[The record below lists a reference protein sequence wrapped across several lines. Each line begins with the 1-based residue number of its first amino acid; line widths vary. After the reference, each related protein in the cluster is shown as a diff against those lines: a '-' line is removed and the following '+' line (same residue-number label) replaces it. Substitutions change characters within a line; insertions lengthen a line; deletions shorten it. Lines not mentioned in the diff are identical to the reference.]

1 MSAIKNLVE
10 KNSFVKAWVYFF
22 LGEVFS
28 KNSFRE
34 KYIRITSRSLVWRK
48 INLFFIKNFRKNE
61 KIQDYPATIDFD
73 VKQHL
78 DNVFKN
84 GFSAGITIPNS
95 LLKELIA
102 FSNEA
107 KYRINMNPDNLM
119 QIQFDSPE
127 TTREEGNHFN
137 CLNAHLY
144 NEACK
149 KVAYDKNVLSVV
161 RGYFGMEPVVSSSAL
176 LWSYPIHANGKCLGD
191 NEWGFHYDLDDYKFL
206 KIFIY
211 LNDVDMQTGPHVLV
225 EKTHIRKS
233 FFEKLHRRMTDE
245 EVKERFPE
253 QIRIIQGKAG
263 SAFFTD
269 TYNIHKGLEP
279 KKKRCIYQVTYSV
292 TDIQKNKKK

>member
-1 MSAIKNLVE
+1 MGTIKNLVE

-28 KNSFRE
+28 SSSFNE
-34 KYIRITSRSLVWRK
+34 KYIRITSRSSVWRK
-48 INLFFIKNFRKNE
+48 INLFFLKKFRKVE
-61 KIQDYPATIDFD
+61 KIQDYPALIDID
-73 VKQHL
+73 PQIHL
-78 DNVFKN
+78 NNIIKN
-84 GFSAGITIPNS
+84 GYSPGITIPDS

-107 KYRINMNPDNLM
+107 QFRIHMNPDNLM
-119 QIQFDSPE
+119 QIKFDSPE
-127 TTREEGNHFN
+127 ATREEGNHFA

-176 LWSYPIHANGKCLGD
+176 LWTYPIHANGKCLGD

-211 LNDVDMQTGPHVLV
+211 LNNVDIDAGPHVLV
-225 EKTHIRKS
+225 EKTHLKKS
-233 FFEKLHRRMTDE
+233 FYEKLHRRLSDA
-245 EVKERFPE
+245 EVKERFPN
-253 QIRIIQGKAG
+253 QIRIIEGKAG
-263 SAFFTD
+263 SAFFAD

-279 KKKRCIYQVTYSV
+279 KKKRCIYAVTYSV
-292 TDIQKNKKK
+292 TNVQKNKKR